1 MIMACCASALHLI
14 LTAGICHGMHSS
26 TLVPLV
32 YVVALL
38 RHCVNFGILLLRSE
52 AGSLQLSGW
61 QGREA
66 LRSIGEIKLKS

>member
-1 MIMACCASALHLI
+1 
-14 LTAGICHGMHSS
+14 MHSS